1 MNITRTSMLTSVT
14 RTLFVEG
21 LTQNML
27 DRWEAGELIQ
37 DVMPDISPDIREFL
51 MTGISP
57 EEWHTVAKE
66 WRAILGEFS
75 PLQAE

>member
-57 EEWHTVAKE
+57 KE
-66 WRAILGEFS
+66 WWDLLGEFS

>member
-21 LTQNML
+21 LTQDMI

-37 DVMPDISPDIREFL
+37 DAMPDISPDIREFL

-57 EEWHTVAKE
+57 KE
-66 WRAILGEFS
+66 WRAVLGEFPPS
-75 PLQAE
+75 LAE

>member
-57 EEWHTVAKE
+57 KE
-66 WRAILGEFS
+66 WRAILGKFS

>member
-21 LTQNML
+21 LTQNMV

-37 DVMPDISPDIREFL
+37 DAMPDISSDIRDFL
-51 MTGISP
+51 ITGMPP
-57 EEWHTVAKE
+57 EEW
-66 WRAILGEFS
+66 RAVLGDS
-75 PLQAE
+75 PPSQAE

>member
-1 MNITRTSMLTSVT
+1 MLTSVT

-57 EEWHTVAKE
+57 KE

>member
-57 EEWHTVAKE
+57 KE
-66 WRAILGEFS
+66 WWDVHAILGEFS

>member
-1 MNITRTSMLTSVT
+1 
-14 RTLFVEG
+14 
-21 LTQNML
+21 
-27 DRWEAGELIQ
+27 LIQ

-57 EEWHTVAKE
+57 KE
-66 WRAILGEFS
+66 WWDLLGEFS